1 MVEQGYTTRQLIR
14 EVLETPTLRMV
25 PHIGYVSL
33 FPLMGRIIP
42 PVSFSNMKLFTCLF
56 SGAEEA

>member
-14 EVLETPTLRMV
+14 EVSGTPRLRMV

-42 PVSFSNMKLFTCLF
+42 PVRFGNMEPFVCLF
-56 SGAEEA
+56 SNSGKA